1 MKKTSRIHS
10 PIVSR
15 PLRAAILL
23 LSLTAGSG
31 WPLGAE
37 AQAQAQGGVPSA
49 LPAAAST
56 ASAASAALAAS
67 MASTAPQ
74 PQTLSEAR
82 AELLRQ
88 GWKPVET
95 YGAFPDGLR
104 WNQDG
109 DAGALYKA
117 GFKEVEACSSNRTHD
132 CSFNYVRGVRCL
144 TLHTQGPFEAGGPE
158 PRVIRRGHVCPRAEL
173 MRPPAPALPASAG

>member
-1 MKKTSRIHS
+1 MNKTLLTSCL
-10 PIVSR
+10 PTVSR
-15 PLRAAILL
+15 PLRAAIVL
-23 LSLTAGSG
+23 LSLTASGSV
-31 WPLGAE
+31 PLL
-37 AQAQAQGGVPSA
+37 AQ
-49 LPAAAST
+49 T
-56 ASAASAALAAS
+56 
-67 MASTAPQ
+67 Q